1 MYKTLL
7 VANALL
13 SLALLF
19 RYFTKPRPSEFHPAG
34 PYIAFHG
41 VLFTILPIVEFFV
54 GSSFIT
60 QFYYF
65 APSESAK
72 IVLLL
77 GSLSV
82 AIGLLWAQE
91 HRYNLA
97 HDLWICIMFFG
108 IGALFVLIAGVIFPV
123 AAGAFFES
131 IRSKPYWA
139 D

>member
-13 SLALLF
+13 WLALLY
-19 RYFTKPRPSEFHPAG
+19 RYFTKTRPSEFHPAG

-41 VLFTILPIVEFFV
+41 VLFTILPIVEYFV
-54 GSSFIT
+54 GSNFIT

-65 APSESAK
+65 VPSESAK

-91 HRYNLA
+91 HQYNLA
-97 HDLWICIMFFG
+97 RDFWIGIMFFG
-108 IGALFVLIAGVIFPV
+108 IGALFVLLAGFIFPV
-123 AAGAFFES
+123 AVGAFFES

-139 D
+139 E